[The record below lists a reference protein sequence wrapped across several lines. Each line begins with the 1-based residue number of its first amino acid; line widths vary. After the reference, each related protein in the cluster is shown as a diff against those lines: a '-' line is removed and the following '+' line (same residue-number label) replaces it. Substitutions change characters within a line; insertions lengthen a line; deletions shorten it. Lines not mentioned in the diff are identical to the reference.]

1 MLQIKTMVVAASN
14 GSRKAVVGSGT
25 TSMSLSWISWKP
37 RIEDPSKPMPSVK
50 ASASTALGGT
60 EKCCQTPGKSVNR
73 TSIIWT
79 LLSLTAL
86 RTSSAVT
93 QLRNMASVPSN
104 SGSRMLSG
112 TADQPLRSCFSPAAK
127 ARQHYGSSVTGT
139 VTPACQQTSHPSA
152 ATSAFVRSAHRLQ
165 GRFDVPPSIGLFA
178 CALLFEGTGFL
189 RGLGNGFVTVCF
201 QELPGIVV
209 DVDFFHSHGA
219 ISTPFS
225 ATGIAQSR
233 TRNIGVD
240 T

>member
-1 MLQIKTMVVAASN
+1 MLQIKTRVVAASN

-86 RTSSAVT
+86 RMSSAVT
-93 QLRNMASVPSN
+93 QLRNMASLPSTAVPGCVPERLISPYEVAFPRPRKHGN
-104 SGSRMLSG
+104 IAARASLARR
-112 TADQPLRSCFSPAAK
+112 RSLASKP
-127 ARQHYGSSVTGT
+127 R
-139 VTPACQQTSHPSA
+139 HPSA
-152 ATSAFVRSAHRLQ
+152 ATSAFVRSAHCLQ
-165 GRFDVPPSIGLFA
+165 GRFDVPPRIGLFA
-178 CALLFEGTGFL
+178 CALLFAGTSFL
-189 RGLGNGFVTVCF
+189 RGLGNGLVTVCF

-209 DVDFFHSHGA
+209 DVDFLHSHGA
-219 ISTPFS
+219 ISTPFG
-225 ATGIAQSR
+225 ATGIARSR
-233 TRNIGVD
+233 TRNVGVD